1 MISVYKIQ
9 IVILTALLAGCA
21 SVPQPKSDP
30 GVSDGGNA
38 QTAESVRE
46 VEALARQR
54 AHELYLQ
61 ARSRAIDP
69 QAQHCLAEVM
79 YWEARGEGPQGMLAV
94 ASVVLN
100 RVEDQRFPDSV
111 CSVVRQGGET
121 PPCQFSWWCDG
132 KADTPANPVK
142 WAESLNLANT
152 ILTERPDD
160 PTDGALFYHN
170 TSIKDPWRRPL
181 TARIGRHIFYR

>member
-1 MISVYKIQ
+1 MISVHKIQ

-21 SVPQPKSDP
+21 SVPQPKSDLDS
-30 GVSDGGNA
+30 VAIDSA
-38 QTAESVRE
+38 STAEGVRE
-46 VEALARQR
+46 VQDQARQR
-54 AHELYLQ
+54 ARELYLQ

-79 YWEARGEGPQGMLAV
+79 YWEARGEGQQGMLAV
-94 ASVVLN
+94 AAVVLN
-100 RVEDQRFPDSV
+100 RVEDQRFPNSV
-111 CSVVRQGGET
+111 CGVVRQGGER

-132 KADTPANPVK
+132 KADAPANPAK

-152 ILTERPDD
+152 ILTQRPDD

-170 TSIKDPWRRPL
+170 ISIQDPWRRPL
-181 TARIGRHIFYR
+181 TTQIGRHIFYR